1 LWISSRFHI
10 MKRMSR
16 NQRPSR
22 QVLRVSA
29 PNTKSAVSDYILFYF
44 SFASGLIFNFGL
56 HDFCFWTKPAIRRAS
71 HRTTPRLNYTLFKT
85 LTPIFIWVIKL
96 DSPRRSLFRYCGF
109 CSAGVASGIMRLCA
123 SSCAGRWN
131 YVTFQLLE
139 RWRYMLFISR
149 ITARLWI
156 AGLRTGNY
164 QSAVIWTRST
174 VRFDVHHIVRS
185 SIGVYDAFSFL
196 TITYLATGRKRH
208 SRGNEFM
215 SRLKWVTRPRDN
227 SPYLYFTRIKYPV
240 AKNET

>member
-1 LWISSRFHI
+1 

-56 HDFCFWTKPAIRRAS
+56 HDFCFWTKPAVRRAS

-185 SIGVYDAFSFL
+185 ILVPDDNIFGHRSQKTL
-196 TITYLATGRKRH
+196 PRKRVH
-208 SRGNEFM
+208 VSSEM
-215 SRLKWVTRPRDN
+215 SH
-227 SPYLYFTRIKYPV
+227 
-240 AKNET
+240 ETKGQFSISLFHQNKISGSKKRNIINKLIN